1 MMSEVK
7 LFCFPFAGGSATVF
21 NQWRQ
26 FLQRDIELLPMEL
39 AGRGRR
45 IREPHYDSIAEAADD
60 VYSKVVQDLDVVPYA
75 LFGHSMGS
83 AIALELA
90 YKIIAQGHKM
100 PIHIFFSGRNAPHMP
115 KDDEKMFHLMS
126 EEQFRTEVV
135 ELGGTPKEFFEHPE
149 LMEIFLP
156 LLRSDFKINETYAQ
170 DKNSI
175 KPLDCNI
182 TVMYGKDDDMI
193 TSDMAEWEKYAG
205 RQFKLHALNGGHFY
219 LFDSAEK
226 VVNLI
231 YNTLAEELSG

>member
-1 MMSEVK
+1 MTEVK

-26 FLQRDIELLPMEL
+26 FLQKDIELAPMEL

-45 IREPHYDSIAEAADD
+45 IRDPHYDSIAEAADD
-60 VYSKVVQDLDVVPYA
+60 VYSKIVQDLDVVPYA

-83 AIALELA
+83 AIALELT

-100 PIHIFFSGRNAPHMP
+100 PIHIFFSGRNAPHVP

-156 LLRSDFKINETYAQ
+156 LLRNDFKNNETYAQ
-170 DKNSI
+170 DENSI

-182 TVMYGKDDDMI
+182 TAMYGKEDDMI
-193 TSDMAEWEKYAG
+193 TSNIEEWRKYSKQDF
-205 RQFKLHALNGGHFY
+205 RLHAFDGDHFY
-219 LFDSAEK
+219 LFDNAE
-226 VVNLI
+226 VVIDFINDI
-231 YNTLAEELSG
+231 LAGELSG